1 MDPSNGST
9 EGDGMSTALC
19 DLLVKLPIWDDLA
32 DRKDFVKSA
41 FRGKHPALAGLI
53 WENAECAVAGN
64 LARQIERYA
73 NTLVNGRHPAY
84 ALLSEIRER
93 EYDANPEVQALVA
106 RLRQSLPPGAP
117 RPPPPAPTPACSRM
131 TAAATPATASGR
143 GTSSAARTRPRPS
156 SRPCATWPRASC
168 W

>member
-64 LARQIERYA
+64 LAPLPGTPGTEIAVEA
-73 NTLVNGRHPAY
+73 FVEAGR
-84 ALLSEIRER
+84 
-93 EYDANPEVQALVA
+93 
-106 RLRQSLPPGAP
+106 
-117 RPPPPAPTPACSRM
+117 
-131 TAAATPATASGR
+131 
-143 GTSSAARTRPRPS
+143 
-156 SRPCATWPRASC
+156 
-168 W
+168 